1 MTTRPLPPFL
11 PLLSRTALRLSP
23 ALLLAA
29 CSVGPTHVPPQAELP
44 ASYRHAAEAG
54 WQPVS
59 AVALSPSTTDTA
71 WWAPYGDA
79 PLAELLQ
86 AVAAANP
93 TLAQAEARHRQARAL
108 VDSARAAALPQ
119 LGGDMGATRSG
130 SNGSNITGTQS
141 SATLVR
147 AGLSLSWTPDLW
159 GRVARQQ
166 EAALAEADA
175 SAALRDAS
183 RLALQLEAAQGY
195 VRVRALDQQMAL
207 TARALTAYERSL
219 QLTRH
224 QYDAGFVARADV
236 IQAETQL
243 QSLRAQVLEV
253 ERQRVLEEHALA
265 VLAGRTPAQW
275 RLPAAPEPVALPT
288 VPAAPPA
295 LPAQLLLRRPDIAAA
310 ERQVAA
316 ANARIGVAQSAW
328 LPDLTLSAAG
338 ALQAGRLSTLFD
350 APARVWSLGPSL
362 AFTFIDGGTRRAA
375 EAQALAAHDEQSA
388 AWRAA
393 VLQAVREVED
403 ALASLRLLA
412 ARQAQQQRLADLAA
426 ENERVVTA
434 RYQAGEITFL
444 EVATAQN
451 LALTSRQTLLEVQSQ
466 RLQASMQLVA
476 ALGGGWAGA
485 E

>member
-1 MTTRPLPPFL
+1 
-11 PLLSRTALRLSP
+11 
-23 ALLLAA
+23 
-29 CSVGPTHVPPQAELP
+29 
-44 ASYRHAAEAG
+44 
-54 WQPVS
+54 
-59 AVALSPSTTDTA
+59 
-71 WWAPYGDA
+71 
-79 PLAELLQ
+79 
-86 AVAAANP
+86 
-93 TLAQAEARHRQARAL
+93 
-108 VDSARAAALPQ
+108 
-119 LGGDMGATRSG
+119 
-130 SNGSNITGTQS
+130 
-141 SATLVR
+141 
-147 AGLSLSWTPDLW
+147 
-159 GRVARQQ
+159 
-166 EAALAEADA
+166 
-175 SAALRDAS
+175 
-183 RLALQLEAAQGY
+183 
-195 VRVRALDQQMAL
+195 MAL

-224 QYDAGFVARADV
+224 QYETGFVARADV

-275 RLPAAPEPVALPT
+275 RLPAVTEPVALPA

-295 LPAQLLLRRPDIAAA
+295 LPASLLLRRPDIAAA

-316 ANARIGVAQSAW
+316 ANARIGIAQSAW

-338 ALQAGRLSTLFD
+338 ALQSGRLSGLFD

-362 AFTFIDGGTRRAA
+362 AFTLLDGGTRRAA
-375 EAQALAAHDEQSA
+375 EAQALAQHEEQSE

-412 ARQAQQQRLADLAA
+412 ARQAQQQRLAELAA

-434 RYQAGEITFL
+434 RYEAGEITFL

-451 LALTSRQTLLEVQSQ
+451 LALNSRQTLLDVQAL

-476 ALGGGWAGA
+476 ALGGGWMAA
-485 E
+485 D